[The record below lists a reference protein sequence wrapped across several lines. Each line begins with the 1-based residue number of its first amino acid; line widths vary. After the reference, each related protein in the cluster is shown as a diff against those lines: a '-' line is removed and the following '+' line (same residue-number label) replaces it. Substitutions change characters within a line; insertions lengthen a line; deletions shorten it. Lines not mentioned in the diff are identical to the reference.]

1 MKFFFS
7 LLLWGAV
14 IFGIVALLKKI
25 KSNNSSSTNEAWPV
39 FAKKTLLNEKEQV
52 VFNRLTE
59 AFPDWIVLAQV
70 ALSQIVIVKSGKENG
85 PYRNKIY
92 KKVIDFVV
100 CRPDTSIVVAIELDG
115 NSHDSPGRSKS
126 DVDKENAL
134 SSAGIKLARMNTKD
148 LPNGPQLRAMFASDV
163 ASHTVR

>member
-1 MKFFFS
+1 MKFLFS
-7 LLLWGAV
+7 LLLWGAL

-25 KSNNSSSTNEAWPV
+25 KSNNISTTDKAWPV
-39 FAKKTLLNEKEQV
+39 FARKTLLNDREQV

-92 KKVIDFVV
+92 KKVIDFVL
-100 CRPDTSIVVAIELDG
+100 CRPDTSIVAAFELDG
-115 NSHDSPGRSKS
+115 ISHDNPARSKS
-126 DVDKENAL
+126 DVDKEKAL
-134 SSAGIKLARMNTKD
+134 TGAGIKLIRINTKA
-148 LPNGPQLRAMFASDV
+148 LPNGDQLRAMLGSEISNRQA
-163 ASHTVR
+163 

>member
-1 MKFFFS
+1 MKLLFS

-14 IFGIVALLKKI
+14 IFGIVALLKKV
-25 KSNNSSSTNEAWPV
+25 KSNNSTTSNTWPV

-52 VFNRLTE
+52 IFNRLTE

-100 CRPDTSIVVAIELDG
+100 CRPDTSIVAAFELDG
-115 NSHDSPGRSKS
+115 NSHDSLARSKS
-126 DVDKENAL
+126 DADKESAL
-134 SSAGIKLARMNTKD
+134 AGAGIKLVRINTKD
-148 LPNGPQLRAMFASDV
+148 LPNGTQLRAMFASEI
-163 ASHTVR
+163 AKPTSR